1 MSTGFRAASSLALAS
16 ALAVSALAWIG
27 CSSPSTQTSS
37 SSGGAS
43 AAVGGKPATGGAVSA
58 NSGGKPATG
67 GASANSG
74 GTSATGGASTNSGG
88 KPATGGGGS
97 SNGSG
102 GTSQTGG
109 SPGATCPAPAPNAQ
123 QFVVYG
129 EEVAPNWAAYGFQG
143 NFAAQSTTV
152 CSGTQALQYQAH
164 QYDGV
169 AFDTPEANAISAKHL
184 SIRVH
189 VNVASDW
196 AFAAVTVGQTDPHQF
211 IGEVVLAP
219 GWQVLEFDI
228 PSTTPMTRWLLLE
241 KQDMGN
247 ATLTV
252 DDVRL
257 GL

>member
-1 MSTGFRAASSLALAS
+1 LVL
-16 ALAVSALAWIG
+16 VSALAWAG
-27 CSSPSTQTSS
+27 CSSPPSTQTSTG
-37 SSGGAS
+37 SGGAS
-43 AAVGGKPATGGAVSA
+43 AAVVGEPATGGASTS
-58 NSGGKPATG
+58 SGGKPATG
-67 GASANSG
+67 GASAS
-74 GTSATGGASTNSGG
+74 SGG
-88 KPATGGGGS
+88 KPASGDGGTNS
-97 SNGSG
+97 NNGSG
-102 GTSQTGG
+102 GAGQTGG
-109 SPGATCPAPAPNAQ
+109 SDGSACPAPAPNAQ

-129 EEVAPNWAAYGFQG
+129 EEVANGWSAYGFQG
-143 NFAAQSTTV
+143 NFAAQSGTV
-152 CSGTQALQYQAH
+152 CSGTQALQYQAQ

-169 AFDTPEANAISAKHL
+169 AFDTLDANAISAKHL

-196 AFAAVTVGQTDPHQF
+196 AFAAVTVGQPDPHQF
-211 IGEVVLAP
+211 IGELRLVS

>member
-1 MSTGFRAASSLALAS
+1 
-16 ALAVSALAWIG
+16 
-27 CSSPSTQTSS
+27 
-37 SSGGAS
+37 
-43 AAVGGKPATGGAVSA
+43 
-58 NSGGKPATG
+58 
-67 GASANSG
+67 
-74 GTSATGGASTNSGG
+74 
-88 KPATGGGGS
+88 
-97 SNGSG
+97 
-102 GTSQTGG
+102 
-109 SPGATCPAPAPNAQ
+109 
-123 QFVVYG
+123 VVYG
-129 EEVAPNWAAYGFQG
+129 EEVANGWSAYGFQG
-143 NFAAQSTTV
+143 NFAAQSGTV
-152 CSGTQALQYQAH
+152 CSGTQALQYQAQ

-169 AFDTPEANAISAKHL
+169 AFDTLDANAISAKHL

-196 AFAAVTVGQTDPHQF
+196 AFAAVTVGQPDPHQF
-211 IGEVVLAP
+211 IGELRLVS

>member
-1 MSTGFRAASSLALAS
+1 MSTGFRSASSLVL
-16 ALAVSALAWIG
+16 VSALAWAG
-27 CSSPSTQTSS
+27 CSSPPSSQTSTGR
-37 SSGGAS
+37 GGAS
-43 AAVGGKPATGGAVSA
+43 AAVVGEPATGGASTS
-58 NSGGKPATG
+58 SGGKPATG
-67 GASANSG
+67 GASAS
-74 GTSATGGASTNSGG
+74 SGG
-88 KPATGGGGS
+88 KPATGDGGTNS
-97 SNGSG
+97 NSNNGSG
-102 GTSQTGG
+102 GAGQTGG
-109 SPGATCPAPAPNAQ
+109 SDGSACPAPAPNAQ

-129 EEVAPNWAAYGFQG
+129 EEVANGWSAYGFQG
-143 NFAAQSTTV
+143 NFAAQSGTV
-152 CSGTQALQYQAH
+152 CSGTQALQYQAQ

-169 AFDTPEANAISAKHL
+169 AFDTLDANAISAKHL

-196 AFAAVTVGQTDPHQF
+196 AFAAVTVGQPDPHQF
-211 IGEVVLAP
+211 IGELRLVS